1 MSDKPKP
8 KRTITPEQR
17 AKMDAGRKAAAERRK
32 KEREEEKARKKQEL
46 AEEKKKMK
54 EAEKQQKDRLKN
66 AEKDNAAKKRI
77 KKELEQLKESMKIET
92 KKPIPKEEL
101 SEVLDKVVEEVA
113 EEVVEVVE
121 EKNNEVIEEKEEE
134 KPKEEPKPQINK
146 TQLESLFKAKVNEMV
161 ANINDENARDIFLDT
176 ANNYDWN
183 DSVDNNINRLMS
195 RAKSRFESNKQAIE
209 IKTQQIEE
217 KAKNDE
223 YERVQLEKKKR
234 MERLKAR
241 YNKLMRA

>member
-121 EKNNEVIEEKEEE
+121 EKNNEVIEEK
-134 KPKEEPKPQINK
+134 PKEEPKPQINK

>member
-32 KEREEEKARKKQEL
+32 KEKEEEKARKKKEL
-46 AEEKKKMK
+46 AEDKKRMK
-54 EAEKQQKDRLKN
+54 EAEKQQKDRLKS
-66 AEKDNAAKKRI
+66 AEADNAAKKRI

-92 KKPIPKEEL
+92 KKPIPKEEV
-101 SEVLDKVVEEVA
+101 EEIIEKVVEEVA

-121 EKNNEVIEEKEEE
+121 EKKEEVIEEKVEE
-134 KPKEEPKPQINK
+134 KPVEEPKPEINK
-146 TQLESLFKAKVNEMV
+146 VQLESLFKAKVSE
-161 ANINDENARDIFLDT
+161 ALENINDENARDIFLDS
-176 ANNYDWN
+176 ANNYNWN
-183 DSVDNNINRLMS
+183 DTVENNINRLMS
-195 RAKSRFESNKQAIE
+195 RAKSRFDSNKKAIE
-209 IKTQQIEE
+209 VKKHEIEE

-234 MERLKAR
+234 LERLKAR
-241 YNKLMRA
+241 YNKLARS